1 MPILSWLLSQPLAVG
16 STAPDFTL
24 PDQNGTQV
32 SLRDYRGRK
41 NVILVF
47 YPGDDTSV
55 CTKQPCELRDR
66 WPTVQATDTVVLGIN
81 PQSAESHQKFAAKQK
96 YPFSLLVDK
105 GKAVAADY
113 HASGLIIKRTVY
125 LIGKDGRIRF
135 AQRGKAAPET
145 VLGAAA

>member
-1 MPILSWLLSQPLAVG
+1 MPILSWLFSRPLAVG
-16 STAPDFTL
+16 ATAPEFTL
-24 PDQNGTQV
+24 PDQNGTLV
-32 SLRDYRGRK
+32 SLREYRDRK

-55 CTKQPCELRDR
+55 CTKQLCELRDR
-66 WPTVQATDTVVLGIN
+66 WPTVQAKDTVVFGIN

-96 YPFSLLVDK
+96 YQFPLLVDK

-113 HASGLIIKRTVY
+113 QAAGLIVKRTVY

-135 AQRGKAAPET
+135 ARRGKPALDAVLSAA
-145 VLGAAA
+145 G